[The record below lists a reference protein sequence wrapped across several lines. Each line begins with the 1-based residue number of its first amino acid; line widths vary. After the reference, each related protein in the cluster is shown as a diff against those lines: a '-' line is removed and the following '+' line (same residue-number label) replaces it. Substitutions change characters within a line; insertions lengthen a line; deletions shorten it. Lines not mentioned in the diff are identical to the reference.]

1 MAMSRSLGDR
11 VLTTRSPIF
20 MVPEEMSSSPATIR
34 RAVLLPQPDGPTRT
48 RNSPCL
54 MSRSRSWTAWN
65 PFSYCLLTL
74 SRTTSAMVPSS
85 GIGWSG
91 ELPELERRP
100 VAGQG
105 HRAVGIGSQGIGV
118 AVQVWCLAG
127 QAEWAGGKAQRPVP
141 GPGGQDQQPLAL
153 ALAQERERVALGVN
167 PAQSAPAQ
175 RVVGAAQ
182 PGERAVVPEGGP
194 VPGLE
199 AVPGERLAGA
209 GVADPSMPISSPA
222 KTIGAPGM
230 VNSSP
235 AATSPTAG
243 VGDHAADP
251 GGVVRPQQ
259 RPRGHRGAPGSAG
272 QEGPHGG

>member
-20 MVPEEMSSSPATIR
+20 MVPEVMSSRPATMR

-74 SRTTSAMVPSS
+74 SSTTSAMVPSS

-105 HRAVGIGSQGIGV
+105 HGAVGVGSQGIGV
-118 AVQVWCLAG
+118 AVQVRCLTG
-127 QAEWAGGKAQRPVP
+127 QAERAAGKAQRPLP
-141 GPGGQDQQPLAL
+141 GPGGEDQQPLAL
-153 ALAQERERVALGVN
+153 ALAQERDRVALGVG
-167 PAQSAPAQ
+167 PAEPAAAQ
-175 RVVGAAQ
+175 RVVVAAQ
-182 PGERAVVPEGGP
+182 GSQLAVAGQGGP
-194 VPGLE
+194 VPDLGP
-199 AVPGERLAGA
+199 VPGERLAGA
-209 GVADPSMPISSPA
+209 GVADA
-222 KTIGAPGM
+222 LDADLVPGE
-230 VNSSP
+230 
-235 AATSPTAG
+235 
-243 VGDHAADP
+243 H
-251 GGVVRPQQ
+251 
-259 RPRGHRGAPGSAG
+259 HRGARHGEQQPGRDLD
-272 QEGPHGG
+272 QVGPPGPRCGSGSSR

>member
-1 MAMSRSLGDR
+1 MAMSRSLGDK
-11 VLTTRSPIF
+11 VLTTRSPIR
-20 MVPEEMSSSPATIR
+20 MMPEVMSSRPATMR

-54 MSRSRSWTAWN
+54 MSRSRSCTAWK
-65 PFSYCLLTL
+65 PFSYCLFTL
-74 SRTTSAMVPSS
+74 SSTTSAMVPSS
-85 GIGWSG
+85 GVGWSG
-91 ELPELERRP
+91 ELPELERWP

-127 QAEWAGGKAQRPVP
+127 QDE
-141 GPGGQDQQPLAL
+141 QPLAL

-209 GVADPSMPISSPA
+209 GVADPSMLISSPA
-222 KTIGAPGM
+222 
-230 VNSSP
+230 
-235 AATSPTAG
+235 
-243 VGDHAADP
+243 
-251 GGVVRPQQ
+251 
-259 RPRGHRGAPGSAG
+259 
-272 QEGPHGG
+272 